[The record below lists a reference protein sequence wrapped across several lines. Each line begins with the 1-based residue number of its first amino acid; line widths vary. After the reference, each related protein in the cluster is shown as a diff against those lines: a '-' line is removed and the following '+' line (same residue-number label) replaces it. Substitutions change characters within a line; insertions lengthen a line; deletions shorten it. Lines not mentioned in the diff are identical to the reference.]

1 MHTFW
6 WWKSILNSMASEW
19 FEFYSI
25 SGNEI
30 RSYFSSSRAAHDEYI
45 VVQILPTIPCPK
57 TAIFRRIYQIIF
69 QSLAESSS
77 FSFQNDVSAH
87 ISGACEKD
95 TETNQDYYTIS
106 YRIMK
111 AVLRLQHIHNI
122 QRPSKVQLIKKRIS
136 LTFKRIV
143 ITQQ

>member
-1 MHTFW
+1 
-6 WWKSILNSMASEW
+6 MALEW

-57 TAIFRRIYQIIF
+57 TTIFRRIYQIIF

-77 FSFQNDVSAH
+77 LSFQNDVSAH
-87 ISGACEKD
+87 ISLVKKIQKRIKII
-95 TETNQDYYTIS
+95 TFS

-122 QRPSKVQLIKKRIS
+122 QRPSKIQLIKKRI
-136 LTFKRIV
+136 
-143 ITQQ
+143 